1 MKKEAVFSRN
11 RAAVASFRTQLLQS
25 PSMSLVASVPPAPTD
40 LAWRVIG
47 LVNLYRLLIPPA
59 LYTLYI
65 YFGATSSIGALRPSL
80 FLWTCIVYFAA
91 GVAIVVGGRRL
102 LPNLRATTFVHAM
115 VDAVAISLI
124 LLTSGG
130 VGSGLGILI
139 VVPVGA
145 MALLAD
151 SRDAFLLAALATV
164 ALFAQQVG
172 GHATGTADPA
182 DYPSAGILG
191 GIVFLIALLAWPVAR
206 RLRESE
212 ATVRRQ
218 QVDMAN
224 LAQLSQYI
232 VQHLRESIV
241 VVDHENRIRLINE
254 TAAQLL
260 GDSSSYPGALLGEAS
275 PQLLYLLETWRA
287 RTATPAAPAQ
297 TFVSADGG
305 HVIQP
310 HFASLGGSE
319 PSPVIVFL
327 EDTELLAAKIQ
338 QSKLAGLGRL
348 SASIAHEIRNPVG
361 AMSHAAQLL
370 GESPSLSAEDKRLTE
385 IVRTNGDR
393 VRQIIENVMSMSRR
407 EGSRPE
413 RVVLAAWL
421 AGFREEFCA
430 TMQVKPERLS
440 VAALLGDVEVQ
451 VDPSQLRQIVW
462 NLCENA
468 VKYGVGTDG
477 NETIELRIG
486 RLAST
491 ARPFLEVADRGPG
504 ISVQHRE
511 RIFEPFFT
519 GNERGT
525 GLGLFLARELAQTNG
540 ATLLYEPRTS
550 GGSLFR
556 IVFRDPERWVA

>member
-1 MKKEAVFSRN
+1 MPF
-11 RAAVASFRTQLLQS
+11 AAA
-25 PSMSLVASVPPAPTD
+25 PHAPTD

-47 LVNLYRLLIPPA
+47 LGNLYRLLIPPA
-59 LYTLYI
+59 VY
-65 YFGATSSIGALRPSL
+65 ALHL
-80 FLWTCIVYFAA
+80 FLGEDGELGSANPQLFVWTCVVYFAMGIA
-91 GVAIVVGGRRL
+91 MVVGGRRL
-102 LPNLRATTFVHAM
+102 LPNLRATTFMHAT
-115 VDAVAISLI
+115 VDAAAVSL
-124 LLTSGG
+124 LMYSSGG
-130 VGSGLGILI
+130 AASGLGILL

-151 SRDAFLLAALATV
+151 SRDAFVLAALAT
-164 ALFAQQVG
+164 LLLLLQQIGAHLTG
-172 GHATGTADPA
+172 GAPPT
-182 DYPSAGILG
+182 DYTVAGILG
-191 GIVFLIALLAWPVAR
+191 LIVFLVALLAWPVAR
-206 RLRESE
+206 RLRDSE

-218 QVDMAN
+218 QVDLAN
-224 LAQLSQYI
+224 MAQLSQYI

-254 TAAQLL
+254 SAAKLM
-260 GDSSSYPGALLGEAS
+260 GDARAFPGALLGEAS

-287 RTATPAAPAQ
+287 RTSTPAAPSH
-297 TFVSADGG
+297 TFVAADGG

-310 HFASLGGSE
+310 HFASLGGTE

-370 GESPSLSAEDKRLTE
+370 AESASLSDEDKRLTE

-393 VRQIIENVMSMSRR
+393 VRQIIENVMSMARR
-407 EGSRPE
+407 ENSRPE
-413 RVVLAAWL
+413 RLILASWL
-421 AGFREEFCA
+421 AGFRDEFCA
-430 TMQVKPERLS
+430 TMQIPPARLAIS
-440 VAALLGDVEVQ
+440 SLLGDVEVQ

-468 VKYGVGTDG
+468 VKYGSGSPEGD
-477 NETIELRIG
+477 TIELRVG

-504 ISVQHRE
+504 IAVQHRE

>member
-1 MKKEAVFSRN
+1 MPF
-11 RAAVASFRTQLLQS
+11 AAA
-25 PSMSLVASVPPAPTD
+25 PHAPTD

-47 LVNLYRLLIPPA
+47 LVNLYRLLVPPSVYA
-59 LYTLYI
+59 LYA
-65 YFGATSSIGALRPSL
+65 FGGAESTFGSAHPEL
-80 FLWTCIVYFAA
+80 FLWTCVVYFSA
-91 GVAIVVGGRRL
+91 GAAIVMGGRRL
-102 LPNLRATTFVHAM
+102 MPNLRATTFVHAI
-115 VDAVAISLI
+115 VDAVAISL
-124 LLTSGG
+124 LMFSSGG
-130 VGSGLGILI
+130 VSSGLGILF

-145 MALLAD
+145 MGLLAD
-151 SRDAFLLAALATV
+151 SRDAFLLAAVAALA
-164 ALFAQQVG
+164 LLAQQIACHLTG
-172 GHATGTADPA
+172 SATRSEYTGT
-182 DYPSAGILG
+182 GILG
-191 GIVFLIALLAWPVAR
+191 GIIFLVALLAWPVAT
-206 RLRESE
+206 RLRDTE

-218 QVDMAN
+218 QVDLAN
-224 LAQLSQYI
+224 MAQLSQYI

-254 TAAQLL
+254 SAAALL
-260 GDSSSYPGALLGEAS
+260 GDRSAYPGALLGEAS

-287 RTATPAAPAQ
+287 RTTSPSIPSH
-297 TFVSADGG
+297 TFVAADGG

-310 HFASLGGSE
+310 HFASLGGAE

-385 IVRTNGDR
+385 IVRANGDR
-393 VRQIIENVMSMSRR
+393 VRQIIENVMSMARR
-407 EGSRPE
+407 ENSRPE
-413 RVVLAAWL
+413 QLILGAWL
-421 AGFREEFCA
+421 TGFRDEFCA
-430 TMQVKPERLS
+430 TMQIQPERLAIS
-440 VAALLGDVEVQ
+440 SLLGDVEIQ

-468 VKYGVGTDG
+468 IKYGAGE
-477 NETIELRIG
+477 NPAEPIELRVG
-486 RLAST
+486 RLPST

-504 ISVQHRE
+504 IAPQHRE

>member
-1 MKKEAVFSRN
+1 M
-11 RAAVASFRTQLLQS
+11 T
-25 PSMSLVASVPPAPTD
+25 LVATAPYAPTD

-59 LYTLYI
+59 LWLLFW
-65 YFGATSSIGALRPSL
+65 YFETSTPIGSAHPHL
-80 FLWTCIVYFAA
+80 FLWTCLVYFAA
-91 GVAIVVGGRRL
+91 GVAIVIGGRRL

-124 LLTSGG
+124 MFASGG
-130 VGSGLGILI
+130 VASGLGILL

-151 SRDAFLLAALATV
+151 NRDAFLLAALATM
-164 ALFAQQVG
+164 ALFAQQIA
-172 GHATGTADPA
+172 GHYLGTASA
-182 DYPSAGILG
+182 DAYPTTGIIG
-191 GIVFLIALLAWPVAR
+191 GIVFLVALLAWPLAT
-206 RLRESE
+206 RLRDTE

-218 QVDMAN
+218 QVDLAN

-254 TAAQLL
+254 SAAQLL
-260 GDSSSYPGALLGEAS
+260 GDSRAFPGALLGEAS
-275 PQLLYLLETWRA
+275 PQLLYLLETWRQ
-287 RTATPAAPAQ
+287 RPPAATTPTQ
-297 TFVSADGG
+297 TFISDDGG

-310 HFASLGGSE
+310 HFASLGGSD
-319 PSPVIVFL
+319 PAPVIVFL

-370 GESPSLSAEDKRLTE
+370 AESPSLSDEDKRLTE

-393 VRQIIENVMSMSRR
+393 VRQIIENVMSMARR
-407 EGSRPE
+407 ENSRPE
-413 RVVLAAWL
+413 RVILGTWL
-421 AGFREEFCA
+421 TGFRDEFCA
-430 TMQVKPERLS
+430 TMQIEPARFAIS
-440 VAALLGDVEVQ
+440 SLLGDVEIQ

-468 VKYGVGTDG
+468 VKYGASKEGGDA
-477 NETIELRIG
+477 IELRVG

-504 ISVQHRE
+504 IAPQHRD

-519 GNERGT
+519 GSDRGT

>member
-1 MKKEAVFSRN
+1 MSF
-11 RAAVASFRTQLLQS
+11 AA
-25 PSMSLVASVPPAPTD
+25 VPPAPTD

-47 LVNLYRLLIPPA
+47 LVNLYRLLIPPSVYA
-59 LYTLYI
+59 IFAFT
-65 YFGATSSIGALRPSL
+65 GSDAVIGSARPEL
-80 FLWTCIVYFAA
+80 FLWACIVYFSA
-91 GVAIVVGGRRL
+91 GVAIVIGGRRL
-102 LPNLRATTFVHAM
+102 LPNLRATTFVHAT
-115 VDAVAISLI
+115 VDAVAISL
-124 LLTSGG
+124 LMFSSGG
-130 VGSGLGILI
+130 VTSGLGILF

-151 SRDAFLLAALATV
+151 SRDTFLLAAMAALALLT
-164 ALFAQQVG
+164 QQVG
-172 GHATGTADPA
+172 GHVTGTASIA
-182 DYPSAGILG
+182 DYSASGILG
-191 GIVFLIALLAWPVAR
+191 GIVFLVALLAWPVAR
-206 RLRESE
+206 RLRDTE

-218 QVDMAN
+218 QVDLAN

-241 VVDHENRIRLINE
+241 VIDHENRIRLINE
-254 TAAQLL
+254 TAAALL
-260 GDSSSYPGALLGEAS
+260 GDGRAYPGALLGEAS
-275 PQLLYLLETWRA
+275 PQLLYLLETWRQ
-287 RTATPAAPAQ
+287 RTATPAAPSH
-297 TFVSADGG
+297 TFVAADGG

-310 HFASLGGSE
+310 HFASLGGAE

-370 GESPSLSAEDKRLTE
+370 AESATLTDEDKRLTE
-385 IVRTNGDR
+385 IIRTNGDR
-393 VRQIIENVMSMSRR
+393 VRQIIENVMSMARR
-407 EGSRPE
+407 ENSRPE
-413 RVVLAAWL
+413 RLVLAPWL
-421 AGFREEFCA
+421 AGFRDEFCA
-430 TMQVKPERLS
+430 TMQIDPPRLAIS
-440 VAALLGDVEVQ
+440 SLLGDVEVQ

-468 VKYGVGTDG
+468 VKYGVKDAGSD
-477 NETIELRIG
+477 TIELRVG

-504 ISVQHRE
+504 IAVQHRE

-525 GLGLFLARELAQTNG
+525 GLGLFLSRELAQTNG

-556 IVFRDPERWVA
+556 LVFRDPERWVA

>member
-1 MKKEAVFSRN
+1 MAFVS
-11 RAAVASFRTQLLQS
+11 AA
-25 PSMSLVASVPPAPTD
+25 PPTPTD

-59 LYTLYI
+59 LFGLYL
-65 YFGATSSIGALRPSL
+65 YFGASTPIGSASRNL
-80 FLWTCIVYFAA
+80 FLWACVVYFAA
-91 GVAIVVGGRRL
+91 GIAFVVGGRRL
-102 LPNLRATTFVHAM
+102 LPNLRATTFVHAS
-115 VDAVAISLI
+115 VDAVAISL
-124 LLTSGG
+124 LLFASGG
-130 VGSGLGILI
+130 IASGLGMLF

-151 SRDAFLLAALATV
+151 SRDSFLLAALATL
-164 ALFAQQVG
+164 ALLAQQIGAHMTGDAPSYDYVG
-172 GHATGTADPA
+172 
-182 DYPSAGILG
+182 AGIFG
-191 GIVFLIALLAWPVAR
+191 GIVFLVALLAWPLAR
-206 RLRESE
+206 RLRDSE

-218 QVDMAN
+218 QVDLAN

-232 VQHLRESIV
+232 VQNLRESIV
-241 VVDHENRIRLINE
+241 VVDHENRVRLINE
-254 TAAQLL
+254 SAALML
-260 GDSSSYPGALLGEAS
+260 GDRGAYPGALLGEAS
-275 PQLLYLLETWRA
+275 PQLLYLLETWRQRSA
-287 RTATPAAPAQ
+287 NPAAPSQ
-297 TFVSADGG
+297 TFVAADGG

-310 HFASLGGSE
+310 HFAPLGGSE
-319 PSPVIVFL
+319 PTPVIVFL

-370 GESPSLSAEDKRLTE
+370 GESTSLSDEDRRLTE
-385 IVRTNGDR
+385 IIRANGDR

-407 EGSRPE
+407 ENSRPE
-413 RVVLAAWL
+413 RIVLSQWL
-421 AGFREEFCA
+421 QGFRDEFCA
-430 TMQVKPERLS
+430 TMQMPPARLNIS
-440 VAALLGDVEVQ
+440 SLLGDVEVQ

-468 VKYGVGTDG
+468 VKYGAQGAGEDTV
-477 NETIELRIG
+477 ELRVG

-504 ISVQHRE
+504 IAAQHRE
-511 RIFEPFFT
+511 KIFEPFFT

>member
-1 MKKEAVFSRN
+1 M
-11 RAAVASFRTQLLQS
+11 
-25 PSMSLVASVPPAPTD
+25 PLVAAVPPAPTD

-59 LYTLYI
+59 LFVLHL
-65 YFGATSSIGALRPSL
+65 YFGASTAIGNAYPEL
-80 FLWTCIVYFAA
+80 FLWACVVYFTA
-91 GVAIVVGGRRL
+91 GIAIVIGGRRL

-115 VDAVAISLI
+115 VDAAAISL
-124 LLTSGG
+124 LLLSSGG
-130 VGSGLGILI
+130 VASGIGILF

-151 SRDAFLLAALATV
+151 SRDAFVLAALATL
-164 ALFAQQVG
+164 ALFAQQIGSHMLGQSGV
-172 GHATGTADPA
+172 P

-191 GIVFLIALLAWPVAR
+191 GIVFLIALLAWPIAR
-206 RLRESE
+206 RLRDTE

-218 QVDMAN
+218 QVDLAN

-232 VQHLRESIV
+232 VQNLRESIV
-241 VVDHENRIRLINE
+241 VVDHENRIRPINE
-254 TAAQLL
+254 SAAAML
-260 GDSSSYPGALLGEAS
+260 GDRSAYPGALLGEAS
-275 PQLLYLLETWRA
+275 PQLLYLLETWRQRA
-287 RTATPAAPAQ
+287 ATPATPTQ
-297 TFVSADGG
+297 TFVAADGG
-305 HVIQP
+305 HVVQP

-319 PSPVIVFL
+319 PAPVIVFL

-370 GESPSLSAEDKRLTE
+370 GESVSLSDEDKRLTE
-385 IVRTNGDR
+385 IIRTNGDR
-393 VRQIIENVMSMSRR
+393 VRQIIENVMSMGRR
-407 EGSRPE
+407 ENSRPE
-413 RVVLAAWL
+413 RMVLTSWL
-421 AGFREEFCA
+421 SSFRDEFSA
-430 TMQVKPERLS
+430 TMQIKPERLAIS
-440 VAALLGDVEVQ
+440 SLLGDVEIQ

-468 VKYGVGTDG
+468 VKYGSIEPGSEV
-477 NETIELRIG
+477 IELRVG
-486 RLAST
+486 RMAST

-504 ISVQHRE
+504 IAVQHRE
-511 RIFEPFFT
+511 KIFEPFFT

-556 IVFRDPERWVA
+556 LVFRDPERWVA

>member
-1 MKKEAVFSRN
+1 M
-11 RAAVASFRTQLLQS
+11 
-25 PSMSLVASVPPAPTD
+25 PLVAAVPPAPTD

-47 LVNLYRLLIPPA
+47 LVNLYRLLVPPSVYA
-59 LYTLYI
+59 L
-65 YFGATSSIGALRPSL
+65 FVFSGSGATLGSVNPQL
-80 FLWTCIVYFAA
+80 FLWVCVMYFAT
-91 GVAIVVGGRRL
+91 GIAIVAGGRRL

-115 VDAVAISLI
+115 VDAVSISL
-124 LLTSGG
+124 LMYASGG
-130 VGSGLGILI
+130 VSSGLGILF

-151 SRDAFLLAALATV
+151 SRDAFLLAALATL
-164 ALFAQQVG
+164 ALFTQQIACQLLG
-172 GHATGTADPA
+172 YAEPY
-182 DYPSAGILG
+182 DYPSTGVLG
-191 GIVFLIALLAWPVAR
+191 AIVFLVALLAWPIAR
-206 RLRESE
+206 RLRDTE

-218 QVDMAN
+218 QVDLAN
-224 LAQLSQYI
+224 MAQLSQYI
-232 VQHLRESIV
+232 VQNLRESIV

-254 TAAQLL
+254 SAATML
-260 GDSSSYPGALLGEAS
+260 GDRSAFPGALLGEAS
-275 PQLLYLLETWRA
+275 PQLLYLLETWRQ
-287 RTATPAAPAQ
+287 RTAAPATPAQ
-297 TFVSADGG
+297 TFVAADGG

-319 PSPVIVFL
+319 PAPVIAFL

-370 GESPSLSAEDKRLTE
+370 AESANLSDEDKRLTE

-393 VRQIIENVMSMSRR
+393 VRQIIENVMSMARR
-407 EGSRPE
+407 ENSRPE
-413 RVVLAAWL
+413 RLVLNSWL
-421 AGFREEFCA
+421 VSFRDEFSA
-430 TMQVKPERLS
+430 TMQIKPERLAIS
-440 VAALLGDVEVQ
+440 SLLGDVEIQ

-468 VKYGVGTDG
+468 VKYGSSEPESEV
-477 NETIELRIG
+477 IELRVG
-486 RLAST
+486 RMAST

-504 ISVQHRE
+504 IPVQHRE
-511 RIFEPFFT
+511 KIFEPFFT

-525 GLGLFLARELAQTNG
+525 GLGLFLARELSQTNG

-556 IVFRDPERWVA
+556 LVFRDPERWVA

>member
-1 MKKEAVFSRN
+1 M
-11 RAAVASFRTQLLQS
+11 
-25 PSMSLVASVPPAPTD
+25 PLVAAVPPAPTD

-59 LYTLYI
+59 LYALYV
-65 YFGATSSIGALRPSL
+65 YLGSSTPVGSAHPLL
-80 FLWTCIVYFAA
+80 FFWTCIVYFAT
-91 GVAIVVGGRRL
+91 GIAIVVGGRRL

-115 VDAVAISLI
+115 VDAIAISLI
-124 LLTSGG
+124 LFASGG
-130 VGSGLGILI
+130 VASGLGILF

-151 SRDAFLLAALATV
+151 NRDAFLLAALATL
-164 ALFAQQVG
+164 ALFAQQIG
-172 GHATGTADPA
+172 AHLTTIASAS

-191 GIVFLIALLAWPVAR
+191 GIVFLVALLAWPLAR
-206 RLRESE
+206 RLRDTE

-218 QVDMAN
+218 QVDLAN

-232 VQHLRESIV
+232 VQNLRESIV

-254 TAAQLL
+254 SAAAML
-260 GDSSSYPGALLGEAS
+260 GDSNAYPGALLGEAS
-275 PQLLYLLETWRA
+275 PQLLYLLETWRQ
-287 RTATPAAPAQ
+287 RTATPAAQAQ
-297 TFVSADGG
+297 TFVAADGG

-310 HFASLGGSE
+310 HFAPLGGSE
-319 PSPVIVFL
+319 PTPVIVFL

-370 GESPSLSAEDKRLTE
+370 GESSSLSVEDKRLTE

-393 VRQIIENVMSMSRR
+393 VRQIIENVMSMARR
-407 EGSRPE
+407 ENSRPE
-413 RVVLAAWL
+413 RLILSAWL
-421 AGFREEFCA
+421 AGFRDEFCA
-430 TMQVKPERLS
+430 TMQIAPARITITS
-440 VAALLGDVEVQ
+440 LLGDVEIQ

-468 VKYGVGTDG
+468 SKYGKTENGEE
-477 NETIELRIG
+477 NIELRVG

-491 ARPFLEVADRGPG
+491 ARPFLEIADRGAG
-504 ISVQHRE
+504 IAAQHRE
-511 RIFEPFFT
+511 KIFEPFFT

>member
-1 MKKEAVFSRN
+1 
-11 RAAVASFRTQLLQS
+11 VA
-25 PSMSLVASVPPAPTD
+25 
-40 LAWRVIG
+40 
-47 LVNLYRLLIPPA
+47 
-59 LYTLYI
+59 
-65 YFGATSSIGALRPSL
+65 
-80 FLWTCIVYFAA
+80 
-91 GVAIVVGGRRL
+91 
-102 LPNLRATTFVHAM
+102 
-115 VDAVAISLI
+115 
-124 LLTSGG
+124 
-130 VGSGLGILI
+130 SGLGILF

-145 MALLAD
+145 MGLLAD
-151 SRDAFLLAALATV
+151 SRDSFMLAALA
-164 ALFAQQVG
+164 ALAILLQQIG
-172 GHATGTADPA
+172 GQVTGTAPA
-182 DYPSAGILG
+182 SDYTLAGVLG
-191 GIVFLIALLAWPVAR
+191 GVVFVVALLVWPVAR
-206 RLRESE
+206 RLRDTE

-218 QVDMAN
+218 LVDLAN
-224 LAQLSQYI
+224 MAQLSQYI

-254 TAAQLL
+254 SAAKLL
-260 GDSSSYPGALLGEAS
+260 GDSRAFPGALLGEAS

-287 RTATPAAPAQ
+287 RTTSPAAPSH
-297 TFVSADGG
+297 TFVAADGG

-310 HFASLGGSE
+310 HFATLGGTE
-319 PSPVIVFL
+319 PAPVIVFL

-385 IVRTNGDR
+385 IVRTNGER
-393 VRQIIENVMSMSRR
+393 VRQIIENVMSMARR

-413 RVVLAAWL
+413 RLILSSWL
-421 AGFREEFCA
+421 AGFRDEFSA
-430 TMQVKPERLS
+430 TMQIEPSRMAIS
-440 VAALLGDVEVQ
+440 SLLGDVEVQ
-451 VDPSQLRQIVW
+451 VDPSQLRQIMW

-468 VKYGVGTDG
+468 VKYGSGDSK
-477 NETIELRIG
+477 EPIELRIG

-504 ISVQHRE
+504 IAPQHRE

>member
-1 MKKEAVFSRN
+1 MSF
-11 RAAVASFRTQLLQS
+11 AAA
-25 PSMSLVASVPPAPTD
+25 PPAPTD

-47 LVNLYRLLIPPA
+47 LVNLYRLLISPSVYA
-59 LYTLYI
+59 IYVFAGSTTL
-65 YFGATSSIGALRPSL
+65 IGSAWSEV

-91 GVAIVVGGRRL
+91 GIAIVVGGRRL

-115 VDAVAISLI
+115 VDAVGISLLI
-124 LLTSGG
+124 FSSGG
-130 VGSGLGILI
+130 VSSGLGILF

-151 SRDAFLLAALATV
+151 SRDAFVLAAMAALA
-164 ALFAQQVG
+164 LLAQQIA
-172 GHATGTADPA
+172 GHVLGTASVS
-182 DYPSAGILG
+182 DYTSSGILG
-191 GIVFLIALLAWPVAR
+191 GIVFLVALLAWPVAR
-206 RLRESE
+206 RLRDTE

-218 QVDMAN
+218 QVDLAN

-254 TAAQLL
+254 SAAVLL
-260 GDSSSYPGALLGEAS
+260 GDSRAFPGALLGEAS
-275 PQLLYLLETWRA
+275 PQLLYLLETWRQ
-287 RTATPAAPAQ
+287 RTATPAAPSH
-297 TFVSADGG
+297 TFVADDGG

-370 GESPSLSAEDKRLTE
+370 AESASLSDEDKRLTE
-385 IVRTNGDR
+385 IIRTNGDR
-393 VRQIIENVMSMSRR
+393 VRQIIENVMSMARR
-407 EGSRPE
+407 ENSRPE
-413 RVVLAAWL
+413 RLVLAPWL
-421 AGFREEFCA
+421 NGFRDEFCA
-430 TMQVKPERLS
+430 TMQIAPARLAIS
-440 VAALLGDVEVQ
+440 SLLGDVEVQ

-468 VKYGVGTDG
+468 VKYGVRDAADS
-477 NETIELRIG
+477 IELRIG

-504 ISVQHRE
+504 IAVQHRE

-550 GGSLFR
+550 GGSVFR

>member
-1 MKKEAVFSRN
+1 VS
-11 RAAVASFRTQLLQS
+11 
-25 PSMSLVASVPPAPTD
+25 
-40 LAWRVIG
+40 
-47 LVNLYRLLIPPA
+47 
-59 LYTLYI
+59 
-65 YFGATSSIGALRPSL
+65 
-80 FLWTCIVYFAA
+80 
-91 GVAIVVGGRRL
+91 
-102 LPNLRATTFVHAM
+102 
-115 VDAVAISLI
+115 
-124 LLTSGG
+124 
-130 VGSGLGILI
+130 SGLGILF

-151 SRDAFLLAALATV
+151 SRDTFLLAAMAALAL
-164 ALFAQQVG
+164 LFQQIG
-172 GHATGTADPA
+172 GHVTGTASIG
-182 DYPSAGILG
+182 DYSASGILG
-191 GIVFLIALLAWPVAR
+191 GIVFLVALLAWPVAR
-206 RLRESE
+206 RLRDTE

-218 QVDMAN
+218 QVDLAN

-254 TAAQLL
+254 SAAALL
-260 GDSSSYPGALLGEAS
+260 GDSRAYPGALLGEAS
-275 PQLLYLLETWRA
+275 PQLLYLLETWRQ
-287 RTATPAAPAQ
+287 RTASPAAPSH
-297 TFVSADGG
+297 TFVADDGG

-370 GESPSLSAEDKRLTE
+370 GESASLNDEDKRLAE
-385 IVRTNGDR
+385 IIRTNGER
-393 VRQIIENVMSMSRR
+393 VRQIIENVMSMARR
-407 EGSRPE
+407 EASRPE
-413 RVVLAAWL
+413 RVVLATWL
-421 AGFREEFCA
+421 AGFRDEFCA
-430 TMQVKPERLS
+430 TMQIAPTRLAIS
-440 VAALLGDVEVQ
+440 SLLGDVEVQ
-451 VDPSQLRQIVW
+451 VDPSQLRQITW

-468 VKYGVGTDG
+468 VKYGSKDPSSD
-477 NETIELRIG
+477 TIELRVG

-504 ISVQHRE
+504 IAPQHRE

>member
-1 MKKEAVFSRN
+1 MPF
-11 RAAVASFRTQLLQS
+11 AAA
-25 PSMSLVASVPPAPTD
+25 PPAPTD

-59 LYTLYI
+59 VYALFAFGGSFGT
-65 YFGATSSIGALRPSL
+65 FGAEQPEL
-80 FLWTCIVYFAA
+80 FLWTCVVYFAA
-91 GVAIVVGGRRL
+91 GAAIVVAGRRL
-102 LPNLRATTFVHAM
+102 MPNLRATTFVHAI
-115 VDAVAISLI
+115 VDAIAISL
-124 LLTSGG
+124 LMFSSGG
-130 VGSGLGILI
+130 VGSGLGILF

-151 SRDAFLLAALATV
+151 SRDAFMLAALA
-164 ALFAQQVG
+164 ALALLLQQIGAHVSG
-172 GHATGTADPA
+172 AATRSDFT
-182 DYPSAGILG
+182 SSGILG
-191 GIVFLIALLAWPVAR
+191 GIIFLVALLAWPVAR
-206 RLRESE
+206 RLRDSE

-218 QVDMAN
+218 QVDLAN

-254 TAAQLL
+254 TAAALL
-260 GDSSSYPGALLGEAS
+260 GDSRAYPGALLGEAS

-287 RTATPAAPAQ
+287 RTATPAAPSH
-297 TFVSADGG
+297 TFVADDGG

-310 HFASLGGSE
+310 HFASLGGAE

-393 VRQIIENVMSMSRR
+393 VRQIIENVMSMARR
-407 EGSRPE
+407 ENSRPE
-413 RVVLAAWL
+413 RVILGAWL

-430 TMQVKPERLS
+430 TMQIDAARLTVTS
-440 VAALLGDVEVQ
+440 LLGDVEVQ

-468 VKYGVGTDG
+468 VKYGAREPG
-477 NETIELRIG
+477 NDTIELRIG

-504 ISVQHRE
+504 IPPQHRE

-525 GLGLFLARELAQTNG
+525 GLGLFLSRELAQTNG

>member
-1 MKKEAVFSRN
+1 MSF
-11 RAAVASFRTQLLQS
+11 AAA
-25 PSMSLVASVPPAPTD
+25 PPAPTD

-47 LVNLYRLLIPPA
+47 LVNLYRLLIPPSV
-59 LYTLYI
+59 YSI
-65 YFGATSSIGALRPSL
+65 YAFAGSTSLIGSAWPEV
-80 FLWTCIVYFAA
+80 FLWTCVVYFTA
-91 GVAIVVGGRRL
+91 GIAIVVGGRRL

-115 VDAVAISLI
+115 VDAVGISLLI
-124 LLTSGG
+124 FSSGG
-130 VGSGLGILI
+130 VTSGLGILF

-151 SRDAFLLAALATV
+151 SRDAFVLAAVAALA
-164 ALFAQQVG
+164 LLAQQIA
-172 GHATGTADPA
+172 GHVTGTASVS
-182 DYPSAGILG
+182 DYTGSGILG
-191 GIVFLIALLAWPVAR
+191 GIVFLVALLAWPVAR
-206 RLRESE
+206 RLRDTE

-218 QVDMAN
+218 QVDLAN

-254 TAAQLL
+254 SAAVLL
-260 GDSSSYPGALLGEAS
+260 GDSRAFPGALLGEAS
-275 PQLLYLLETWRA
+275 PQLLYLLETWRQ
-287 RTATPAAPAQ
+287 RTATPAVPSH
-297 TFVSADGG
+297 TFVADDGG

-310 HFASLGGSE
+310 HFASLGGTE

-370 GESPSLSAEDKRLTE
+370 AESTSLSEEDKRLTE
-385 IVRTNGDR
+385 IIRTNGDR
-393 VRQIIENVMSMSRR
+393 VRQIIENVMSMARR
-407 EGSRPE
+407 ENSRPE
-413 RVVLAAWL
+413 RLVLAPWL
-421 AGFREEFCA
+421 NGFRDEFCA
-430 TMQVKPERLS
+430 TMQIAPARLAIS
-440 VAALLGDVEVQ
+440 SLLGDVEVQ

-468 VKYGVGTDG
+468 VKYGTRDASTD
-477 NETIELRIG
+477 TIELRIG
-486 RLAST
+486 RLPST

-504 ISVQHRE
+504 IAVQHRE

-540 ATLLYEPRTS
+540 ATLLFEPRIS

>member
-1 MKKEAVFSRN
+1 M
-11 RAAVASFRTQLLQS
+11 
-25 PSMSLVASVPPAPTD
+25 PLVAAVPPAPTD

-47 LVNLYRLLIPPA
+47 LVNLYRLLIAPA
-59 LYTLYI
+59 LFVLHLNL
-65 YFGATSSIGALRPSL
+65 GTSTPIGNSYPEL
-80 FLWTCIVYFAA
+80 FLWACVVYFGA
-91 GVAIVVGGRRL
+91 GVAIVFGGRRL

-115 VDAVAISLI
+115 VDAVAISL
-124 LLTSGG
+124 LLFSSGG
-130 VGSGLGILI
+130 VASGIGILF

-151 SRDAFLLAALATV
+151 SRDAFVLAALATL
-164 ALFAQQVG
+164 ALFVQQIGSDVVG
-172 GHATGTADPA
+172 QATVS
-182 DYPSAGILG
+182 DYPSVGILG
-191 GIVFLIALLAWPVAR
+191 GIVFLVALLAWPIAR
-206 RLRESE
+206 RLRDTE

-218 QVDMAN
+218 QVDLAN
-224 LAQLSQYI
+224 MAQLSQYI
-232 VQHLRESIV
+232 VQNLRESIV

-254 TAAQLL
+254 SAAVML
-260 GDSSSYPGALLGEAS
+260 GDRNAYPGALLGEAS
-275 PQLLYLLETWRA
+275 PQLLYLLETWRQ
-287 RTATPAAPAQ
+287 RTATPATPSQ
-297 TFVSADGG
+297 TFVAADGG

-319 PSPVIVFL
+319 PAPVIVFL

-393 VRQIIENVMSMSRR
+393 VRQIIENVMSMARR
-407 EGSRPE
+407 ENSRPE
-413 RVVLAAWL
+413 RIILANWL

-430 TMQVKPERLS
+430 TMQIKPERLAIS
-440 VAALLGDVEVQ
+440 SLLGDVEVQ
-451 VDPSQLRQIVW
+451 VDPTQLRQITW

-468 VKYGVGTDG
+468 VKYGVGESGAD
-477 NETIELRIG
+477 TIELRIG
-486 RLAST
+486 RMAST

-504 ISVQHRE
+504 IAAQHRE

>member
-1 MKKEAVFSRN
+1 
-11 RAAVASFRTQLLQS
+11 
-25 PSMSLVASVPPAPTD
+25 
-40 LAWRVIG
+40 
-47 LVNLYRLLIPPA
+47 
-59 LYTLYI
+59 
-65 YFGATSSIGALRPSL
+65 
-80 FLWTCIVYFAA
+80 
-91 GVAIVVGGRRL
+91 
-102 LPNLRATTFVHAM
+102 
-115 VDAVAISLI
+115 
-124 LLTSGG
+124 
-130 VGSGLGILI
+130 
-139 VVPVGA
+139 
-145 MALLAD
+145 
-151 SRDAFLLAALATV
+151 
-164 ALFAQQVG
+164 
-172 GHATGTADPA
+172 
-182 DYPSAGILG
+182 
-191 GIVFLIALLAWPVAR
+191 
-206 RLRESE
+206 
-212 ATVRRQ
+212 VRRQ
-218 QVDMAN
+218 QVDLAN

-260 GDSSSYPGALLGEAS
+260 GDRSAYPDALLGEAS

-287 RTATPAAPAQ
+287 RTATSVAPAA
-297 TFVSADGG
+297 TFVAADGG

-310 HFASLGGSE
+310 HFASLGGAE

-327 EDTELLAAKIQ
+327 EDTELLAVKIQ

-370 GESPSLSAEDKRLTE
+370 AESASLTDEDKRLTE

-393 VRQIIENVMSMSRR
+393 VRQIIENVMSMARR
-407 EGSRPE
+407 ENSRPE
-413 RVVLAAWL
+413 RVVLATWL
-421 AGFREEFCA
+421 AGFRDEFCA
-430 TMQVKPERLS
+430 TMQIEPTRLAIS
-440 VAALLGDVEVQ
+440 ALLGDVEVH

-468 VKYGVGTDG
+468 VKYGATDAE
-477 NETIELRIG
+477 NNSIELRVG

-504 ISVQHRE
+504 IAVQHRE

>member
-1 MKKEAVFSRN
+1 M
-11 RAAVASFRTQLLQS
+11 
-25 PSMSLVASVPPAPTD
+25 PLVAAVPPAPTD

-47 LVNLYRLLIPPA
+47 LVNLYRLLVPPSVYA
-59 LYTLYI
+59 LF
-65 YFGATSSIGALRPSL
+65 YFSGSGATLGSVNSQL
-80 FLWTCIVYFAA
+80 FLWTCVMYFAM
-91 GVAIVVGGRRL
+91 GIAIVVGGRRL

-115 VDAVAISLI
+115 VDAVSISL
-124 LLTSGG
+124 LMFASGG
-130 VGSGLGILI
+130 VSSGLGILF

-151 SRDAFLLAALATV
+151 SRDAFLLAAVATL
-164 ALFAQQVG
+164 ALFFQQIASHLLG
-172 GHATGTADPA
+172 YAAPY
-182 DYPSAGILG
+182 DYPSTGVLG
-191 GIVFLIALLAWPVAR
+191 GIVFLVALLAWPVAR
-206 RLRESE
+206 RLRDTE

-218 QVDMAN
+218 QVDLAN

-232 VQHLRESIV
+232 VQNLRESIV

-254 TAAQLL
+254 SAATML
-260 GDSSSYPGALLGEAS
+260 GDSSAYPGALLGEAS
-275 PQLLYLLETWRA
+275 PQLLYLLETWRQRA
-287 RTATPAAPAQ
+287 AHPAMPAQ
-297 TFVSADGG
+297 TFVAADGG

-319 PSPVIVFL
+319 PAPVIAFL

-370 GESPSLSAEDKRLTE
+370 AESANLSAEDKRLTE

-393 VRQIIENVMSMSRR
+393 VRQIIENVMSMARR
-407 EGSRPE
+407 ENSRPE
-413 RVVLAAWL
+413 RLSLGTWL
-421 AGFREEFCA
+421 ASFRDEFSA
-430 TMQVKPERLS
+430 TMQIKPER
-440 VAALLGDVEVQ
+440 VAISSLLGDVEIQ

-468 VKYGVGTDG
+468 VKYGTSEPDA
-477 NETIELRIG
+477 ETIELRVG
-486 RLAST
+486 RMAST
-491 ARPFLEVADRGPG
+491 ARPFLEVADRGQG
-504 ISVQHRE
+504 IPVQHRE
-511 RIFEPFFT
+511 KIFEPFFT
-519 GNERGT
+519 GSERGT

-556 IVFRDPERWVA
+556 LVFRDPERWVA

>member
-1 MKKEAVFSRN
+1 MPF
-11 RAAVASFRTQLLQS
+11 AAA
-25 PSMSLVASVPPAPTD
+25 PPAPTD

-47 LVNLYRLLIPPA
+47 LVNLYRLLVPPSVYA
-59 LYTLYI
+59 LYA
-65 YFGATSSIGALRPSL
+65 FGGPESSFGSARPEL
-80 FLWTCIVYFAA
+80 FLWTCVVYFAA
-91 GVAIVVGGRRL
+91 GVAFVIAGRRL
-102 LPNLRATTFVHAM
+102 MPNLRATTFVHAS
-115 VDAVAISLI
+115 VDAVAISL
-124 LLTSGG
+124 LMFSSGG
-130 VGSGLGILI
+130 VTSGLGILF

-151 SRDAFLLAALATV
+151 SRDAFVLAALA
-164 ALFAQQVG
+164 ALALLLQQIGAHVTYT
-172 GHATGTADPA
+172 ATAS
-182 DYPSAGILG
+182 DYSPAGILG
-191 GIVFLIALLAWPVAR
+191 GIVFLVALLAWPVAR
-206 RLRESE
+206 RLKDSE

-218 QVDMAN
+218 QVDLAN
-224 LAQLSQYI
+224 LSQLSQYI
-232 VQHLRESIV
+232 VQHLRESIA

-254 TAAQLL
+254 SAAALL
-260 GDSSSYPGALLGEAS
+260 GDSRAYPGALLGEAS

-287 RTATPAAPAQ
+287 RTTSPSVPSH
-297 TFVSADGG
+297 TFVADDGG

-370 GESPSLSAEDKRLTE
+370 AESPSMSDEDKRLTE

-393 VRQIIENVMSMSRR
+393 VRQIIENVMSMARR
-407 EGSRPE
+407 ENSRPE
-413 RVVLAAWL
+413 RLILATWL
-421 AGFREEFCA
+421 DGFREEFCA
-430 TMQVKPERLS
+430 TMQLEPERLATS
-440 VAALLGDVEVQ
+440 SLLGDVEIQ

-468 VKYGVGTDG
+468 IKYGCTGTGDV
-477 NETIELRIG
+477 IELRVG
-486 RLAST
+486 RLPST

-504 ISVQHRE
+504 IAPQHRE